1 MMAQLRNQCES
12 LDFKIVRSAVD
23 DNLLLPGVEWSV
35 TSNSTALDFAPPA
48 QPAEPASQPIIA
60 VRDLV
65 HRYQDR
71 TALNGVS
78 FEVRPAELF
87 GLLGPNGSGKT
98 TLFRILSTL
107 MVPTSGSATIAGF
120 DAVRQAAALRRH
132 IGVVFQAQSV
142 DLKLTAYENLW
153 HQGHLY
159 GLRGPDLKARINEI
173 LTRVGL
179 LDRSADRVET
189 FSGGMQRRIE
199 LAKGL
204 LHHPEVLLLDEP
216 TTGLDPGA
224 RHDLW
229 QYLQILR
236 DQEHVSV
243 IVTTHLM
250 EEAERCD
257 RLAILNE
264 GNLVAL
270 GTPEALTREIGGDVI
285 LLEARDPQTLA
296 DLIRDKFHVD
306 ATVMDKQVRIEI
318 ENGHRFVPDVV
329 EAFPG
334 EIQSLS
340 VSKPTLGDVFI
351 HRTGHRFWSEDA
363 EPSSEKGKKK
373 GKKKKSS

>member
-1 MMAQLRNQCES
+1 LAS
-12 LDFKIVRSAVD
+12 KVSAFVD
-23 DNLLLPGVEWSV
+23 ASPEARPSSHPSVISVE
-35 TSNSTALDFAPPA
+35 N
-48 QPAEPASQPIIA
+48 
-60 VRDLV
+60 LV
-65 HRYQDR
+65 HRYENR

-107 MVPTSGSATIAGF
+107 MVPSAGRATIMGC
-120 DAVRQAAALRRH
+120 DAVQEPARLRRQ
-132 IGVVFQAQSV
+132 IGVVFQAQSI

-159 GLRGPDLKARINEI
+159 GLRGAVLKNRIQEI
-173 LTRVGL
+173 LNRVGL
-179 LDRSADRVET
+179 ADRAQDLVET

-204 LHHPEVLLLDEP
+204 LHHPGVLLLDEP

-224 RHDLW
+224 RRDLW

-236 DQEHVSV
+236 DEERVSV
-243 IVTTHLM
+243 LVTTHLM

-257 RLAILNE
+257 RLAIMNE

-270 GTPEALTREIGGDVI
+270 GTPAELKAEIGGDVM
-285 LLEARDPQTLA
+285 LLDAAHDAGVLA
-296 DLIRDKFHVD
+296 ERIRGRFHVET
-306 ATVMDKQVRIEI
+306 TVLENQVRIERK
-318 ENGHRFVPDVV
+318 EAHHFVTEVV

-334 EIQSLS
+334 EIEALS
-340 VSKPTLGDVFI
+340 VSKPALEDVFI
-351 HRTGHRFWSEDA
+351 RRTGHKFWSETKTEEA
-363 EPSSEKGKKK
+363 QSSSGIHRR
-373 GKKKKSS
+373 